1 MKRRQFIAMIG
12 GAAAAAWPLV
22 ARAQPSDG
30 MRRIGVLT
38 NYSGSDPVAEE
49 WLAAFRNG
57 LEALGWHVGRNIQID
72 YRHAAG
78 NADRLAAFAK
88 ELVASQPDV
97 IFAVT
102 TPAVAALLRETH
114 TIPIVFAQVSDPV
127 GSGFAASVA
136 HPGGN
141 VTGFTDINIEASIGG
156 KWLELVTQ
164 IAPAV
169 RRAIM
174 IYNPPTAPFAGYFLR
189 PFEAAGATHK
199 VQTRAAAVDSD
210 ADIETALGTLA
221 REPGGGFVVMPD
233 AFTNIHRDRIVALAA
248 RYRLPAVYPF
258 RWFVDIGGLLSYGI
272 DTDDMFRRAA
282 SYVDRVLKGE
292 KPADL
297 PVQGPTKF
305 ELVVN
310 LKTAK
315 ALGLQVPQ
323 PLLVTADEVIE

>member
-1 MKRRQFIAMIG
+1 MKRRQFITMIG
-12 GAAAAAWPLV
+12 GAAAAWPFL
-22 ARAQPSDG
+22 ARAQPSG
-30 MRRIGVLT
+30 EMRRIGVLT
-38 NYSGSDPVAEE
+38 NYSGSDAVAEE

-57 LEALGWHVGRNIQID
+57 LEALGWHEGRNIQID
-72 YRHAAG
+72 YRRAAG

-88 ELVASQPDV
+88 ELVAAQPAI

-156 KWLELVTQ
+156 KWLELVTE

-169 RRAIM
+169 RREIM
-174 IYNPPTAPFAGYFLR
+174 LYNPPTAPFANYFLR

-199 VQTRAAAVDSD
+199 IQTRAAPVDSD
-210 ADIETALGTLA
+210 ADIETALAALA
-221 REPGGGFVVMPD
+221 REPGGGGFVVMPD

-248 RYRLPAVYPF
+248 HYRLPAVYPF
-258 RWFVDIGGLLSYGI
+258 RWFADIGG
-272 DTDDMFRRAA
+272 
-282 SYVDRVLKGE
+282 
-292 KPADL
+292 
-297 PVQGPTKF
+297 
-305 ELVVN
+305 
-310 LKTAK
+310 
-315 ALGLQVPQ
+315 
-323 PLLVTADEVIE
+323 